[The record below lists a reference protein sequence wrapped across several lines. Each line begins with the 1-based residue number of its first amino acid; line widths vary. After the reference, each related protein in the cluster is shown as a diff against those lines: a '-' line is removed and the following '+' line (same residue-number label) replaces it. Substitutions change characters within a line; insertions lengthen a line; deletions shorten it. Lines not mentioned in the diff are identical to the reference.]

1 MHQALFSTLSDRTC
15 AVNAYT
21 LAAWGGLLL
30 TEELDPMSYNIKQV
44 REGLSYEN

>member
-15 AVNAYT
+15 AVNDT